1 MGKGDT
7 GVVDIHGKAYKTVAL
22 RVSEFR
28 QAHPNYTIAS
38 EVVVA
43 DDEKVVVKTEI
54 RDESSRVI
62 STGFAEEVRSAS
74 RINKTSAFENAE
86 TSAVGRALAFFG
98 LAGSEIASADEV
110 AGAINQQKSQEA
122 TEFLVKHNQAMKDNF
137 EAIFNIKQ
145 AIKEN
150 DPYKVLENLEEI
162 SNKDQESLWIA
173 PTKGGVFTTQE
184 RAYFKTDEFNAVRKG
199 AAA

>member
-38 EVVVA
+38 NVVVA
-43 DDEKVVVKTEI
+43 DDEKVVIKTEI
-54 RDESSRVI
+54 LDESSRVI

-122 TEFLVKHNQAMKDNF
+122 VEHLVKHNQAMKANF
-137 EAIFNIKQ
+137 ETIFNIKEG
-145 AIKEN
+145 IKAN
-150 DPYKVLENLEEI
+150 DPYKVLENLQEI
-162 SNKDQESLWIA
+162 SEEDQQSLWIA
-173 PTKGGVFTTQE
+173 STKGGVFTTEE
-184 RAYFKTDEFNAVRKG
+184 RAYFKTDEFHAIRKG

>member
-38 EVVVA
+38 SVVVA
-43 DDEKVVVKTEI
+43 DDEKVVIKTEI
-54 RDESSRVI
+54 LDESSRVI

-150 DPYKVLENLEEI
+150 DPYKVLENLDEI
-162 SNKDQESLWIA
+162 SHEDQESLWVA

>member
-38 EVVVA
+38 SVVVA
-43 DDEKVVVKTEI
+43 DDEKVVIKTEI
-54 RDESSRVI
+54 LDESSRVI

-122 TEFLVKHNQAMKDNF
+122 TEFLVKHNQAM
-137 EAIFNIKQ
+137 
-145 AIKEN
+145 
-150 DPYKVLENLEEI
+150 
-162 SNKDQESLWIA
+162 
-173 PTKGGVFTTQE
+173 
-184 RAYFKTDEFNAVRKG
+184 
-199 AAA
+199 

>member
-38 EVVVA
+38 NVVVA
-43 DDEKVVVKTEI
+43 DDEKVVIKTEI
-54 RDESSRVI
+54 SDESGRVI

-110 AGAINQQKSQEA
+110 AGAINQQKTQEA
-122 TEFLVKHNQAMKDNF
+122 VEHLVKHNEAMKANF
-137 EAIFNIKQ
+137 EAIFNIKEGIR
-145 AIKEN
+145 AN
-150 DPYKVLENLEEI
+150 DPYKVLENLQDI
-162 SNKDQESLWIA
+162 SNEDQESLWVA
-173 PTKGGVFTTQE
+173 STKGGVFTTQE